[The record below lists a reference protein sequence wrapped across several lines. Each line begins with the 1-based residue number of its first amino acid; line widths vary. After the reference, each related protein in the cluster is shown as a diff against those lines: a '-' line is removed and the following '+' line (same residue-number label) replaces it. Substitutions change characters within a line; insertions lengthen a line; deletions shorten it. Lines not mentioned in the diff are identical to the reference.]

1 MNHRWLRV
9 LGVLALVAMFAAAGQ
24 VMANCQSEGPYPIRQ
39 CSTAAGTPS
48 WFAPKPVD
56 GGTISATWW
65 ILGAGNRAAVDP
77 TIGVSGDPV
86 DGDGFIDTP
95 LPGTFIGVDSGALS
109 VGPVTGNP
117 DGGLDL
123 INAAV
128 GAGTPLAMGGLCFSA
143 SANWAIPFVD
153 GCSDQNRLYS
163 ALGGGGDFSD
173 DYQDPYFSGATGGP
187 GIFSDYALVDAPMGV
202 LLTESNNKYFAV
214 AFFSSTSR
222 NGDPNNIFD
231 RGYDMGAITNGDPN
245 PVTPSGNNNI
255 VPWQS
260 IPAPILSTAIDPN
273 NNRIV
278 SASWSSARMVRDTTS
293 RPNSGAMTDLAAGGR
308 HVLGKD
314 RNGAN
319 LTGVGV
325 MEQPELVSYRL
336 ERKPI
341 SGSDCDANQPWVSA
355 GLPVVP
361 GVSTPGG
368 TPLFT
373 SVTVPPDTCIRLTTH
388 FGRIPSETFASSPAT
403 LVTRNSNRFAAQAGN
418 LGDIGYDVS
427 SGTRKIG
434 GPLAS
439 DKPILRGATF
449 EQKNLVVA
457 FETLGEM
464 ATQSFQ
470 VVAKDRRGVTSIVAT
485 VECAQCSSGVGSD
498 YRVLVP
504 AMDVRTAKSVYV
516 VALPSGSISNEI
528 TISQQTHRPE
538 TPGRTN
544 R

>member
-9 LGVLALVAMFAAAGQ
+9 LGVLGLVVMFAATGQ
-24 VMANCQSEGPYPIRQ
+24 AMANCQSEGPYPIRQ
-39 CSTAAGTPS
+39 CATAAGTPS
-48 WFAPKPVD
+48 WFAPKPTD
-56 GGTISATWW
+56 GGAISATWW
-65 ILGAGNRAAVDP
+65 ILGAGNQAGVDP
-77 TIGVSGDPV
+77 TVGVSGDPV

-95 LPGTFIGVDSGALS
+95 LPGVFIGVDGGALT
-109 VGPVTGNP
+109 VGPATGDPN
-117 DGGLDL
+117 GGLDL
-123 INAAV
+123 VNAAV
-128 GAGTPLAMGGLCFSA
+128 GAGTPLATGGLCFSA
-143 SANWAIPFVD
+143 QANWALPFVD
-153 GCSDQNRLYS
+153 GCSDQNRIYS
-163 ALGGGGDFSD
+163 ALGAGVDASD
-173 DYQDPYFSGATGGP
+173 GYLDPYFAGATGGP
-187 GIFSDYALVDAPMGV
+187 GIFTDYALVDAPMGV

-260 IPAPILSTAIDPN
+260 IPQPILSTAIDLS

-278 SASWSSARMVRDTTS
+278 SASWSSVRMVRDVSS
-293 RPNSGAMTDLAAGGR
+293 RPNTGAMTDGASGR

-319 LTGVGV
+319 VTGVGV
-325 MEQPELVSYRL
+325 EDQPELVSYRL
-336 ERKPI
+336 EKKPI
-341 SGSDCDANQPWVSA
+341 SGSDCDAGAPWVSA
-355 GLPVVP
+355 GPPVVP
-361 GVSTPGG
+361 AVSTPGG

-388 FGRIPSETFASSPAT
+388 FGRIPSETFAPAP
-403 LVTRNSNRFAAQAGN
+403 LNLATRNSNRAAAQAGN

-439 DKPILRGATF
+439 DKPILRRATF
-449 EQKNLVVA
+449 EQKNLVVE
-457 FETLGEM
+457 FETLGEL

-470 VVAKDRRGVTSIVAT
+470 VVAKDRRGATSIVAT
-485 VECAQCSSGVGSD
+485 VECAQCGSGVGSE

-504 AMDVRTAKSVYV
+504 ASDLRTAKSVYV

-538 TPGRTN
+538 GSGRTN